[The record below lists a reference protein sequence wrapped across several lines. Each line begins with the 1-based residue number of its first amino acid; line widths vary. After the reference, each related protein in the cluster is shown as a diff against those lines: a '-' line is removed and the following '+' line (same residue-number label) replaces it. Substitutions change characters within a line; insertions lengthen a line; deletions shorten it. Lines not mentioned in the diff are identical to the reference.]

1 MDIRTSDKT
10 GIITSMGCLKGRKH
24 NKIVLKSSLKFSQ
37 KYKGSLFEFFFILVN
52 TRDLTKTMVH
62 SLSFL

>member
-10 GIITSMGCLKGRKH
+10 GIITSMGFLKGRKH

-37 KYKGSLFEFFFILVN
+37 KYKGSLF
-52 TRDLTKTMVH
+52 
-62 SLSFL
+62 